1 MTQVL
6 ENSDNVAMVWVNNK
20 LGNEQAFNGL
30 KQFGFGTSPLI
41 NVSGSVTGNL
51 PPLKDWND
59 ITRATISFGQG
70 ISATPLQMVM
80 AYAAMANKGIL
91 MQPYLVD
98 EVFDDHGTLT
108 KTQPTEVGRA
118 LSEEAS
124 TKIGAMLESV
134 VEKGHG
140 KRAAV
145 PHYRIGGK
153 TGTAQVAKPEGGYYD
168 DRHIGSFAGYFP
180 ISNPRYAMIVVLKN
194 PKGVEFA
201 ESSAAPV
208 FGKIAEWI
216 ISAEQIPPDKP
227 E

>member
-1 MTQVL
+1 
-6 ENSDNVAMVWVNNK
+6 
-20 LGNEQAFNGL
+20 
-30 KQFGFGTSPLI
+30 
-41 NVSGSVTGNL
+41 
-51 PPLKDWND
+51 
-59 ITRATISFGQG
+59 
-70 ISATPLQMVM
+70 
-80 AYAAMANKGIL
+80 
-91 MQPYLVD
+91 
-98 EVFDDHGTLT
+98 
-108 KTQPTEVGRA
+108 
-118 LSEEAS
+118 
-124 TKIGAMLESV
+124 MLESV
-134 VEKGHG
+134 VENGHG

-145 PHYRIGGK
+145 PRYRIGGK

-208 FGKIAEWI
+208 FGKVAEWI